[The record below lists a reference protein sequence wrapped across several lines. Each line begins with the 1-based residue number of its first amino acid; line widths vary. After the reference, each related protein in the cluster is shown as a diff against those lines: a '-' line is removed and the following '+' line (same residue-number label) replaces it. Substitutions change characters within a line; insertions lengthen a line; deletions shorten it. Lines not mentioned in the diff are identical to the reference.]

1 MTLDLPSY
9 GIVGTQDISTPDL
22 IVNPLPDLLLE
33 FSPIESI
40 FKESSPFSLVANLCV
55 FLFYL
60 YFVNIK

>member
-9 GIVGTQDISTPDL
+9 DIVGTQDISTPNL
-22 IVNPLPDLLLE
+22 IVNPLPDLFLE

-40 FKESSPFSLVANLCV
+40 FKESSPFSLVANPCV